1 MRFACLGSGSQGNSL
16 VIEVARTR
24 LLLDCGF
31 TLKEVTA
38 RLSRLGLQPDMI
50 DGIVITHEHED
61 HIGGVERFARRFD
74 VPVWLTH
81 GTLRGAKKTFS
92 TLPRI
97 NIIDSYQRFS
107 IGDID
112 IEPYPV
118 PHDALEPTQFI
129 FGDGAFRLGVL
140 TDTGCSTTH
149 IEMVLSRCHA
159 LVHGWRIVSFNE
171 VRPVTVAFVQVV
183 QLVVGDPGHR
193 ACQTNARGGPRRRG
207 TARFAHPAGTRVQQL
222 AAVRWRTHHDRRPGL
237 QGSGDSQAALR
248 LRPQGRTGRIA
259 DHPWTVGSGR
269 RPGERHAA
277 RVGRRVA
284 LGAVDPPFE
293 RHPTQL

>member
-1 MRFACLGSGSQGNSL
+1 MAK
-16 VIEVARTR
+16 TR

-129 FGDGAFRLGVL
+129 FGDVSSRLGVL

-149 IEMVLSRCHA
+149 IETVLSRCHA
-159 LVHGWRIVSFNE
+159 LVLECNHDAQLLASSNYPQSLKQRVGGRLGHLENTTSAKLLANLDCSLLQHLIVAHLSRINNTPKLAQSAISNAIKCELDWVG
-171 VRPVTVAFVQVV
+171 VADQD
-183 QLVVGDPGHR
+183 LV
-193 ACQTNARGGPRRRG
+193 
-207 TARFAHPAGTRVQQL
+207 F
-222 AAVRWRTHHDRRPGL
+222 DRR
-237 QGSGDSQAALR
+237 
-248 LRPQGRTGRIA
+248 
-259 DHPWTVGSGR
+259 
-269 RPGERHAA
+269 
-277 RVGRRVA
+277 
-284 LGAVDPPFE
+284 
-293 RHPTQL
+293 QLI

>member
-149 IEMVLSRCHA
+149 IETVLSRCHA
-159 LVHGWRIVSFNE
+159 LVLECNHD
-171 VRPVTVAFVQVV
+171 A
-183 QLVVGDPGHR
+183 QL
-193 ACQTNARGGPRRRG
+193 
-207 TARFAHPAGTRVQQL
+207 L
-222 AAVRWRTHHDRRPGL
+222 A
-237 QGSGDSQAALR
+237 SSNY
-248 LRPQGRTGRIA
+248 PQ
-259 DHPWTVGSGR
+259 SLKQ
-269 RPGERHAA
+269 
-277 RVGRRVA
+277 RVGGRLGHLENTASAKLLANLDYSLLQHLITAHLSRINNTPKLAQSALSSAINCELDWIGVA
-284 LGAVDPPFE
+284 DQGTGFDW
-293 RHPTQL
+293 RQLI